1 MFGSRPARSGMI
13 SSPLISPPGR
23 DAARSN
29 EEVDLQDQEGASA
42 RFCWRAC
49 VQPPPRGLAR
59 SPVAR
64 EVLQQALAARLELRL
79 ECGRVYARNGLVL
92 ATGGMRGRL
101 SQQRPPSRPSRGSA
115 GGCAIRRVKFTSA
128 DAWKWGQVQLPLMLV
143 TWVKFIFLDLSKL
156 DQVHVLLM

>member
-1 MFGSRPARSGMI
+1 MI
-13 SSPLISPPGR
+13 SSPLIFPPGR

-29 EEVDLQDQEGASA
+29 EEVDLQDREGASA

-64 EVLQQALAARLELRL
+64 GVLQQALAARLELRL
-79 ECGRVYARNGLVL
+79 ECGWVYARNGLVL

-101 SQQRPPSRPSRGSA
+101 SQQRLLDLLGDQLVAAQLGGS
-115 GGCAIRRVKFTSA
+115 SS
-128 DAWKWGQVQLPLMLV
+128 LPLMHGSGV
-143 TWVKFIFLDLSKL
+143 RFSFL
-156 DQVHVLLM
+156 